1 MVYRLVLLRH
11 AESLGNKED
20 RITGWNDVDLS
31 ERGVA
36 EAREAGRTL
45 KEAGFTFDVAYT
57 SLLRRAIKTVWFVL
71 DEMDLNWIPIVKTW
85 RLNERHFG
93 IIEGMR
99 KTELA
104 EKYPVGSATS
114 WRRRN
119 SVSPPKLNKDDP
131 RYLRDD
137 PRYSHLKE
145 DEFPN
150 GESRHDMV
158 RRVEPYWQET
168 IIPEIQSGKKVL
180 IVSHG
185 DLIRTLAMVIAHANI
200 EEATS
205 IGVIPTAT
213 AIIYKLDSQMNPVK
227 QEYLSRPSIAPK

>member
-1 MVYRLVLLRH
+1 MIYRLVLLRH

-45 KEAGFTFDVAYT
+45 KEAGFTFDIAYT

-71 DEMDLNWIPIVKTW
+71 DEMDLHWIPIVKTW

-93 IIEGMR
+93 RIEGMR
-99 KTELA
+99 KSELA
-104 EKYPVGSATS
+104 EKYPVGSASS

-119 SVSPPKLNKDDP
+119 SVSPPPLNKDDP
-131 RYLRDD
+131 KYLRED
-137 PRYSHLKE
+137 PRYSQLKE
-145 DEFPN
+145 GEFPN

-158 RRVEPYWQET
+158 RRVEPYWQQT
-168 IIPEIQSGKKVL
+168 IIPEIRSGKKVL
-180 IVSHG
+180 VVSHG
-185 DLIRTLAMVIAHANI
+185 DLIRTLTMVIAQANI
-200 EEATS
+200 EEAAS

-213 AIIYKLDSQMNPVK
+213 AIIYELDSQMNPVR
-227 QEYLSRPSIAPK
+227 QEYLSRPSIDPK

>member
-31 ERGVA
+31 ERGIA

-45 KEAGFTFDVAYT
+45 KEAGFTFDLAYT

-71 DEMDLNWIPIVKTW
+71 DEMDLHWIPIVKTW

-93 IIEGMR
+93 RIEGMR
-99 KTELA
+99 KSEVA

-119 SVSPPKLNKDDP
+119 SVSPPKINKHDPKNLREDP
-131 RYLRDD
+131 RYN
-137 PRYSHLKE
+137 HLTK

-150 GESRHDMV
+150 GESRHDMI
-158 RRVEPYWQET
+158 RRVEPYWQQT

-185 DLIRTLAMVIAHANI
+185 DLIRTLTMVIDHADI
-200 EEATS
+200 EEAVS
-205 IGVIPTAT
+205 VGVIPTAT
-213 AIIYKLDSQMNPVK
+213 AIIYELDSQMNPVR
-227 QEYLSRPSIAPK
+227 QEYLSRPSIAHK

>member
-1 MVYRLVLLRH
+1 MIYPLVLLRH
-11 AESLGNKED
+11 AESLGNKEG

-71 DEMDLNWIPIVKTW
+71 DEMDLHWIPIVKTW
-85 RLNERHFG
+85 RLNERNFG
-93 IIEGMR
+93 RIEGMR
-99 KTELA
+99 KSELG
-104 EKYPVGSATS
+104 EKYPVGSAIS

-119 SVSPPKLNKDDP
+119 SISLPHLNKDDP
-131 RYLRDD
+131 KYLRED
-137 PRYSHLKE
+137 PRYSHIKE

-158 RRVEPYWQET
+158 RRVEPYWRQT
-168 IIPEIQSGKKVL
+168 IIPEIRSGKKVL

-185 DLIRTLAMVIAHANI
+185 DLIRTLTMVIAQVDI
-200 EEATS
+200 EEVAS

-213 AIIYKLDSQMNPVK
+213 AIIYELDSQMNPVR
-227 QEYLSRPSIAPK
+227 QEYLSRPSIDPK